1 MASVSWTRPALR
13 DVAHIRD
20 TLGSDAVPQTHLVC
34 ERLVETAGQLAQ
46 LPAGSRCVPEFDHD
60 HVREVFVRPYRL
72 IYEIRGTDCFIL
84 AVIHA
89 NRDVPRAFQ

>member
-1 MASVSWTRPALR
+1 MAIVSWTRPALK

-20 TLGSDAVPQTHLVC
+20 TLTRDAAPQTHLVC
-34 ERLVETAGQLAQ
+34 ERLVESARQLAQ
-46 LPAGSRCVPEFDHD
+46 SRAGSRCVPEFGSDR
-60 HVREVFVRPYRL
+60 VREVFVRPYRL
-72 IYEIRGTDCFIL
+72 IYEVRGHDCVVL